1 MKYIYDLKLPVMPET
16 GVPAETVI
24 AVDGPAGSGKS
35 TLAKQLSEH
44 FGLLYVDTGA
54 MYRALTWA
62 AVQNKID
69 FDDGDSLAELLANS
83 DLTLDSGSKSTVVK
97 WDSKDIS
104 SDIRKSDIE
113 DHVSAVASHAA
124 VRTAMVTLQ
133 RTISR
138 STGVVMEGRDIG
150 SVVFPLADVK
160 IYLDASVET
169 RAIRRHKQI
178 TKRGVET
185 SLNSVKEDIQ
195 RRDKLDTERKESPL
209 TISPDAQIIDNSNM
223 TLSEQLARSA
233 EIVLFVIER
242 SLPKLP
248 EKHLPIAS
256 QSLKYKM
263 VVTAM
268 NVLLRFVGA
277 KTLGRENL
285 VRPEGFIIAPN
296 HISLW
301 DPPIIGGTF
310 HGLGA
315 ICAVAKEE
323 LFKPWPMNH
332 IFAFVNTIPI
342 KRAAYDPSAF
352 DRAAEAL
359 EDGKCIKF
367 YPEGMRRPVGEP
379 GPVRGGLAILIQRS
393 GAPTVP
399 IFVRGTTEPQPGGSK
414 RSPLE
419 VRVERPVFMD
429 ALPYL
434 QETLDRRAVNQ
445 RISSLF
451 DHIYREMQDR
461 SFSESPLTN
470 WEKEQTDWQRIYAAK
485 KEKITFRKRK

>member
-1 MKYIYDLKLPVMPET
+1 LKKIYDLDLPTMPEN
-16 GVPAETVI
+16 GVPSNTVI
-24 AVDGPAGSGKS
+24 AIDGPAGSGKS
-35 TLAKQLSEH
+35 TLAKQLADT
-44 FGLLYVDTGA
+44 FKLLYVDTGA

-62 AVQNKID
+62 AIQNKVD
-69 FDDGDSLAELLANS
+69 FSNEDALAQLLAQS
-83 DLTLDSGSKSTVVK
+83 DLTLDSGVKSIVVR

-104 SDIRKSDIE
+104 SEIRSSDIE
-113 DHVSAVASHAA
+113 ANVSEVASHAI
-124 VRTAMVTLQ
+124 VRKEMVAIQ
-133 RTISR
+133 RNISR

-169 RAIRRHKQI
+169 RAIRRHKQLSKNDSSC
-178 TKRGVET
+178 TVQ
-185 SLNSVKEDIQ
+185 NVQADII

-209 TISPDAQIIDNSNM
+209 TISPDAMIFDNSN
-223 TLSEQLARSA
+223 LSISEQLKEITS
-233 EIVLFVIER
+233 IVLFVIER

-248 EKHLPIAS
+248 EKQLPIAT
-256 QSLKYKM
+256 QTLKYKFA
-263 VVTAM
+263 VGGM
-268 NVLLRFVGA
+268 NTLLRFMGG
-277 KTLGRENL
+277 KTYGRENL

-301 DPPIIGGTF
+301 DPPIIGGAF

-332 IFAFVNTIPI
+332 LFSFINTIPI

-359 EDGKCIKF
+359 KQGKCIKF

-379 GPVRGGLAILIQRS
+379 GPVRGGLAILIQKT

-399 IFVRGTTEPQPGGSK
+399 AFVRGTTEPQPGGST

-419 VRVERPVFMD
+419 VRFARPVFMD
-429 ALPYL
+429 ALPHL
-434 QETLDRRAVNQ
+434 QKTFDRRAIHQKIN
-445 RISSLF
+445 SLF
-451 DHIYREMQDR
+451 NNIYHELQDR
-461 SFSESPLTN
+461 TLMETPMTE
-470 WEKEQTDWQRIYAAK
+470 WEKDQTNWQRIYANK
-485 KEKITFRKRK
+485 KEKLTFKKRK